1 LTQEAHGAA
10 VAPAAPVEPG
20 PVARLLQSE
29 LPGVEFEIGQSPK
42 DEVVTIPRDDFSR
55 VMTAVKNN
63 ERLAFD
69 YLRCLSGVDY
79 LTYLETV
86 YHLHSFKH
94 HHSIAIKVK
103 CPPEDAHVPT
113 VSHLWHTANW
123 HERELYELFGI
134 MLDGH
139 PDLRPLLTEEGLGY
153 YIMRKSHPLAD
164 IEEWQEDYLKTI
176 DEAKAQMAAA
186 TGVAAP
192 VDEKALKIQMAQQ
205 KGAVMKKARDEAR
218 AKGLSPEDEKAV
230 VQEAIKKYEEEHA
243 VGQAAAPAASA
254 PAKPVDERAAK
265 IQLAQQKA
273 ALITKTRTEAR
284 AKGVSPEEERQ
295 IVAEALK
302 KFSEEQEAAS
312 APAAPAP
319 AAAAPAAP
327 APMDRAAKIRLAQQK
342 AALITQT
349 REEARAKG
357 LSPEEERKVVAEALK
372 KFSEEQGG

>member
-1 LTQEAHGAA
+1 
-10 VAPAAPVEPG
+10 
-20 PVARLLQSE
+20 
-29 LPGVEFEIGQSPK
+29 
-42 DEVVTIPRDDFSR
+42 
-55 VMTAVKNN
+55 
-63 ERLAFD
+63 
-69 YLRCLSGVDY
+69 
-79 LTYLETV
+79 
-86 YHLHSFKH
+86 
-94 HHSIAIKVK
+94 
-103 CPPEDAHVPT
+103 
-113 VSHLWHTANW
+113 
-123 HERELYELFGI
+123 

-218 AKGLSPEDEKAV
+218 AKGLSPEDEKAA
-230 VQEAIKKYEEEHA
+230 VQAAIKKFEEEFA
-243 VGQAAAPAASA
+243 AGQGAAPVAA
-254 PAKPVDERAAK
+254 PPKPVDERAAK

-273 ALITKTRTEAR
+273 ALITKTRNDAR
-284 AKGVSPEEERQ
+284 AKGVSPEEEREL
-295 IVAEALK
+295 VAQALK
-302 KFSEEQEAAS
+302 KFSEGQEAAS
-312 APAAPAP
+312 SAP
-319 AAAAPAAP
+319 AAAPAAAP
-327 APMDRAAKIRLAQQK
+327 PKPAAPMDRAAKIQLAQQK
-342 AALITQT
+342 AALITKT

>member
-1 LTQEAHGAA
+1 
-10 VAPAAPVEPG
+10 
-20 PVARLLQSE
+20 
-29 LPGVEFEIGQSPK
+29 
-42 DEVVTIPRDDFSR
+42 
-55 VMTAVKNN
+55 
-63 ERLAFD
+63 
-69 YLRCLSGVDY
+69 
-79 LTYLETV
+79 
-86 YHLHSFKH
+86 
-94 HHSIAIKVK
+94 
-103 CPPEDAHVPT
+103 
-113 VSHLWHTANW
+113 
-123 HERELYELFGI
+123 

-176 DEAKAQMAAA
+176 DDAKAQMAAA
-186 TGVAAP
+186 TGVAPP

-218 AKGLSPEDEKAV
+218 AKGLSPEDEKAA
-230 VQEAIKKYEEEHA
+230 VQAAIKTFEEEFA
-243 VGQAAAPAASA
+243 AKQGAAPAAA

-273 ALITKTRTEAR
+273 ALITKTRAEAR

-302 KFSEEQEAAS
+302 KFSEAQEAA
-312 APAAPAP
+312 PV
-319 AAAAPAAP
+319 AAAPAVAAAPVHP
-327 APMDRAAKIRLAQQK
+327 APMDRAAKIQLAQKK
-342 AALITQT
+342 AALITKT

-357 LSPEEERKVVAEALK
+357 LSPEDERKVVAEALK

>member
-1 LTQEAHGAA
+1 MTQEAHGATA
-10 VAPAAPVEPG
+10 APAQPVEPG
-20 PVARLLQSE
+20 PVAKLLQSV
-29 LPGVEFEIGQSPK
+29 LPGVDFEIGQSPK
-42 DEVVTIPRDDFSR
+42 DEVVTVPRDDFAR
-55 VMTAVKNN
+55 VMTAVQSD

-79 LTYLETV
+79 LTHLETV
-86 YHLHSFKH
+86 YHLYSFRH

-103 CPPEDAHVPT
+103 CPPDDAHVLT
-113 VSHLWHTANW
+113 VSDLWQTANW

-176 DEAKAQMAAA
+176 EEAKAQMAAA

-192 VDEKALKIQMAQQ
+192 VDEKALKIQQAQQ
-205 KGAVMKKARDEAR
+205 KAAIIKKARDEAR
-218 AKGLSPEDEKAV
+218 AKGLSPEDEKAA
-230 VQEAIKKYEEEHA
+230 VQAALKKFEEE
-243 VGQAAAPAASA
+243 QAAQPATAAAA

-265 IQLAQQKA
+265 IQIAQQKA
-273 ALITKTRTEAR
+273 ALITKTRNEAR
-284 AKGVSPEEERQ
+284 ARGVSPEEERQ

-302 KFSEEQEAAS
+302 KFSEEQEAA
-312 APAAPAP
+312 P
-319 AAAAPAAP
+319 AAAPAAP
-327 APMDRAAKIRLAQQK
+327 AAAAAKPAAPLDRAAKIQLAQQK
-342 AALITQT
+342 AALITKT

-357 LSPEEERKVVAEALK
+357 VSPEEERKVVAEALK